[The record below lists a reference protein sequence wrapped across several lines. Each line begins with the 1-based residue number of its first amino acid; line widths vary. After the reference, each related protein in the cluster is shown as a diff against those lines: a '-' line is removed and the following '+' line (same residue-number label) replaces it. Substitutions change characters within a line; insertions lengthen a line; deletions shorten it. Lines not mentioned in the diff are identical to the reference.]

1 MDDLLTLAQ
10 KIRARQISP
19 VEITERLLKKIEA
32 QNPALNAFITVAADE
47 ALAAAKKA
55 EQELYRNTYRGP
67 LHGIPIGIKDMIE
80 TKGLRTTMGSG
91 IFKDYIPEKDAAVV
105 QKLKEAGAVIL
116 GKLHTHEFAYG
127 PMGDRSYFGPARNPH
142 DRHKIAGGSSSGAGA
157 AVAAGLCYGAVG
169 TDTGGSVRIPASCCG
184 VVGLKPTYG
193 RVAVD
198 GVFPLSYSLDHVG
211 PLTRTVL
218 DNAALFQAM
227 IHGVDLNETWAKV
240 EKVIADFDLSKTVI
254 AIPDDYFLDDVDDE
268 VQQAFADAIQSLE
281 AAGAQIRSISLPD
294 LESIRWAQPI
304 VQKSEAYAIHE
315 KWIEARS
322 KDYDPEVYERLLEGK
337 QPKGYEYVRAIRMR
351 EEITQQVEACFK
363 TADVL
368 MTPTLPILPTNID
381 QRELILNGKTLKVR
395 SALLKNTSPWNY
407 TGHPALSVPCGRSK
421 TGLPIGLQIIG
432 PLHQE
437 IRLYAFARQ
446 IERVAAAV

>member
-10 KIRARQISP
+10 KIKARQISP

-142 DRHKIAGGSSSGAGA
+142 DPRKIAGGSSSGAGA
-157 AVAAGLCYGAVG
+157 AVAAGLCFGAVG

-381 QRELILNGKTLKVR
+381 QRELILNGKTIKVR

>member
-10 KIRARQISP
+10 KIKARQISP

-47 ALAAAKKA
+47 ALAAAQKA

-91 IFKDYIPEKDAAVV
+91 IFKDYIPEKDAAVI

-142 DRHKIAGGSSSGAGA
+142 DRRKIAGGSSSGAGA

-198 GVFPLSYSLDHVG
+198 GVLPLSYSLDHVG

-268 VQQAFADAIQSLE
+268 VQQVFEDAIQSLE
-281 AAGAQIRSISLPD
+281 TAGAQIRSISLPD
-294 LESIRWAQPI
+294 LERIRWAQPI

-381 QRELILNGKTLKVR
+381 QRELILNGKTIKVR

>member
-1 MDDLLTLAQ
+1 
-10 KIRARQISP
+10 
-19 VEITERLLKKIEA
+19 
-32 QNPALNAFITVAADE
+32 
-47 ALAAAKKA
+47 
-55 EQELYRNTYRGP
+55 
-67 LHGIPIGIKDMIE
+67 
-80 TKGLRTTMGSG
+80 
-91 IFKDYIPEKDAAVV
+91 
-105 QKLKEAGAVIL
+105 
-116 GKLHTHEFAYG
+116 
-127 PMGDRSYFGPARNPH
+127 
-142 DRHKIAGGSSSGAGA
+142 
-157 AVAAGLCYGAVG
+157 
-169 TDTGGSVRIPASCCG
+169 
-184 VVGLKPTYG
+184 
-193 RVAVD
+193 
-198 GVFPLSYSLDHVG
+198 VG

-218 DNAALFQAM
+218 DNAALFHAM

-254 AIPDDYFLDDVDDE
+254 AVPDDYFLDDVDDE
-268 VQQAFADAIQSLE
+268 VQQAFTDAIQSLE

-294 LESIRWAQPI
+294 LDRIRWAQPI

-315 KWIEARS
+315 RWIEARS

-437 IRLYAFARQ
+437 IKLYAFARQ
-446 IERVAAAV
+446 IERVTTAV

>member
-91 IFKDYIPEKDAAVV
+91 IFKDYIPKKDAAVV

-142 DRHKIAGGSSSGAGA
+142 DRRKIAGGSSSGAGA

-268 VQQAFADAIQSLE
+268 VQQAFEDAIQSLE

-294 LESIRWAQPI
+294 LERIRWAQPI

-381 QRELILNGKTLKVR
+381 QRELILNGKTIKVR

>member
-10 KIRARQISP
+10 KIKARQISP

-142 DRHKIAGGSSSGAGA
+142 DPRKIAGGSSSGAGA
-157 AVAAGLCYGAVG
+157 AVAAGLCFGAVG

-254 AIPDDYFLDDVDDE
+254 AIPDDDFLDDIDEE
-268 VQQAFADAIQSLE
+268 VQKAFADAIQSLE

-381 QRELILNGKTLKVR
+381 QRELILNGKTIKVR

>member
-142 DRHKIAGGSSSGAGA
+142 DRRKIAGGSSSGAGA

-268 VQQAFADAIQSLE
+268 VQQAFEDAIQSLE

-294 LESIRWAQPI
+294 LERIRWAQPI

-381 QRELILNGKTLKVR
+381 QRELILNGKTIKVR

-446 IERVAAAV
+446 IERVAAV

>member
-142 DRHKIAGGSSSGAGA
+142 DRRKIAGGSSSGAGA

-240 EKVIADFDLSKTVI
+240 EKVITDFDLSKTVI

-268 VQQAFADAIQSLE
+268 VQQAFEDAIQSLE
-281 AAGAQIRSISLPD
+281 ATGAQIRSISLPD
-294 LESIRWAQPI
+294 LERIRWAQPI

-322 KDYDPEVYERLLEGK
+322 KDYDPEVYERLIEGK

-351 EEITQQVEACFK
+351 EEITQQVEAYFK

-437 IRLYAFARQ
+437 IKLYAFARQ
-446 IERVAAAV
+446 IERVTTAV

>member
-1 MDDLLTLAQ
+1 MDDLLALAQ
-10 KIRARQISP
+10 KIKARQISP

-47 ALAAAKKA
+47 ALAAAQKA

-105 QKLKEAGAVIL
+105 RKLKEAGAVIL

-142 DRHKIAGGSSSGAGA
+142 DRRKISGGSSSGAGA

-294 LESIRWAQPI
+294 LERIRWAQPI

-437 IRLYAFARQ
+437 IKLYAFARQ
-446 IERVAAAV
+446 IERVAATV